1 MPASMERAQILLQ
14 QSRYDLAEAELRRAL
29 SEDPNDP
36 FCHAALSLCLSELGR
51 HQEATEEA
59 QAAVALAPDLPY
71 AHYALASVLQDR
83 NQLDEARAAIEEA
96 IRLDPEEPDYQALLS
111 NIWFNR
117 RRWKAALEAAEVALV
132 LDPEHVAANNLR
144 AMALVKLGRKT
155 EAGATI
161 QTAMARDPENSLTH
175 ANQGWALLHAADYP
189 RALEHFREA
198 LRLNPQSDWAR
209 EGLVEALKARHFVY
223 GLMLRY
229 FLWMS
234 RLSGKAQWA
243 VLLGG
248 YFAYRVLREVAR
260 HNPGLAPW
268 ITPVLLAYGIF
279 ALMTWIADPLF
290 NLLLRLNR
298 FGRLALNSEQVR
310 ASNWLGGLV
319 LATVLSLAAGLITG
333 HPGGVLA
340 AIVFVATALPMVAIW
355 RCHPGWPRKA
365 MAAYTGGV
373 ALIGLLGIA
382 LAIAAPG
389 SSLSTTVVAIAVLGA
404 VLSGWPAN
412 LLIAVRPKR

>member
-1 MPASMERAQILLQ
+1 MERAQILLQ

-29 SEDPNDP
+29 AADPNDASG
-36 FCHAALSLCLSELGR
+36 HAALGLCLAELSR
-51 HQEATEEA
+51 LQEATEEA
-59 QAAVALAPDLPY
+59 QAAVGLAPYLPY

-83 NQLDEARAAIEEA
+83 NRLEEAGEAVEEA

-117 RRWKAALEAAEVALV
+117 RRWKESLEAAEVALV

-144 AMALVKLGRKT
+144 AMALVKLGRKA

-161 QTAMARDPENSLTH
+161 GTALARDPENSLTH
-175 ANQGWALLHAADYP
+175 ANQGWALLHAAEYA

-198 LRLNPQSDWAR
+198 LRLNPQSEWAR
-209 EGLVEALKARHFVY
+209 EGMVEALKARHLVY

-248 YFAYRVLREVAR
+248 YFAYRVLRDVAR

-268 ITPVLLAYGIF
+268 ITPLLFAYGIF

-290 NLLLRLNR
+290 NLILRLNR
-298 FGRLALNSEQVR
+298 FGRLVLDGEQIR
-310 ASNWLGGLV
+310 SSNWLGGLV
-319 LATVLSLAAGLITG
+319 LAALLSLAAGLTTG
-333 HPGGVLA
+333 HPAGVLGA
-340 AIVFVATALPMVAIW
+340 LVFAATALPMVAIW
-355 RCHPGWPRKA
+355 RCRPGWPRKA

-373 ALIGLLGIA
+373 GLTGLLGIA
-382 LAIAAPG
+382 LAAAAPG
-389 SSLSTTVVAIAVLGA
+389 SSLSVTVVTVAVAGA

-412 LLIAVRPKR
+412 ILIAVRPKR